1 MTRISACIW
10 ADGWAEEAARFYASL
25 FPDASIGETAYF
37 SKEGFEHHGQSEGS
51 VMVVELTLGGQAFT
65 LLNGGAMFT
74 PNPAM
79 SFFVF
84 INDKAEINRLWTAL
98 IDGGKARMELG
109 SYPWCEHYGWVED
122 RFGVSWQLMMADPGA
137 LEQVIVPAL
146 MFTQG
151 AAGKAEEAMAR
162 YGEVLGGF
170 RPVEVSHYP
179 PGTGANEGLLMHGQY
194 KIAGQ
199 AVIAFDSPMDHGFG
213 FTPGQSLQ
221 VYPAGQAETDR
232 IWDALTHVPE
242 AEQCGWLCDAYG
254 LSWQVIPDGATGYI
268 NGPDPAGRARAR
280 QAMFAMKKLD
290 IAALKAAYEG

>member
-10 ADGWAEEAARFYASL
+10 SDGWAEEAAALYTSL
-25 FPDASIGETAYF
+25 FPDASITETAYF
-37 SKEGFEHHGQSEGS
+37 SKEGVEHHGQSEGS
-51 VMVVELTLGGQAFT
+51 VMSIVLTLGGQEFM
-65 LLNGGAMFT
+65 LLNGGPMFT

-84 INDKAEINRLWTAL
+84 INDRAEIDRLWAAL
-98 IDGGKARMELG
+98 MEGGKAMMELG

-137 LEQVIVPAL
+137 LEQAIVPAL

-170 RPVEVSHYP
+170 RPVEVNHYP
-179 PGTGANEGLLMHGQY
+179 PGTGANEGLVMHGQY
-194 KIAGQ
+194 RLAGQ
-199 AVIAFDSPMDHGFG
+199 TFIAFDSPNDHGFG

-221 VYPAGQAETDR
+221 VFTSDQHETDR
-232 IWDALTHVPE
+232 VWEALRHVPE

-254 LSWQVIPDGATGYI
+254 LSWQIIPLDFADYI
-268 NGPDPAGRARAR
+268 NGPDPAGRSRAR
-280 QAMFAMKKLD
+280 TAMFAMKKLD

>member
-10 ADGWAEEAARFYASL
+10 SDGWAAEAAELYASL
-25 FPDASIGETAYF
+25 FPGASIGETAYF
-37 SKEGFEHHGQSEGS
+37 SKEGFEHHGQPDGS
-51 VMVVELTLGGQAFT
+51 VMVIELTLGGQTVT
-65 LLNGGAMFT
+65 LLNGGPVFT

-84 INDKAEINRLWTAL
+84 INDRAQIDRLWAAL
-98 IDGGKARMELG
+98 IEGGKAMMELG

-122 RFGVSWQLMMADPGA
+122 RFGVSWQLMTADPGE
-137 LEQVIVPAL
+137 LGQVIVPAL

-162 YGEVLGGF
+162 YGEILGGF
-170 RPVEVSHYP
+170 RPVEVNHYP
-179 PGTGANEGLLMHGQY
+179 PGTGVNEGLLMHGQY

-199 AVIAFDSPMDHGFG
+199 TFIAFDSPNDHGFG

-221 VYPAGQAETDR
+221 VFTADQKETDR
-232 IWDALTHVPE
+232 VWNALTRVPE
-242 AEQCGWLCDAYG
+242 AEQCGWLADRYG
-254 LSWQVIPDGATGYI
+254 LSWQVIPEGATGYI
-268 NGPDPAGRARAR
+268 NGPDPAGRSRAR

-290 IAALKAAYEG
+290 IAALKAAHEG